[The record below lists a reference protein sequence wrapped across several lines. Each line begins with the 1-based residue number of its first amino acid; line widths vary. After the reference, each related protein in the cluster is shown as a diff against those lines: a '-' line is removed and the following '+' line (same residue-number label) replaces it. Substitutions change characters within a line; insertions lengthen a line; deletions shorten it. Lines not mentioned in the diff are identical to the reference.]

1 MIFTRQDFIIL
12 DEVSFPI
19 KFNNKVFHQFEAETN
34 VKFFDYIQEIST
46 GDVFNSKTTALIYY
60 ALAEGAKIAKQE
72 FIISRPE
79 IDSMDLEYIM
89 SFIEKLTEAMAKLG
103 NGQKAVLKA
112 EANKV
117 KKVHKA

>member
-1 MIFTRQDFIIL
+1 MIFTRQDFIIV
-12 DEVSFPI
+12 DEVSYPI
-19 KFNNKVFHQFEAETN
+19 KFNTKVFHQFEAETN

-89 SFIEKLTEAMAKLG
+89 LFIEKLTEAMAKLG
-103 NGQKAVLKA
+103 NGQKAALKA

>member
-103 NGQKAVLKA
+103 NGQKAALKA

-117 KKVHKA
+117 KKVHKV